1 MTEISDLYEQKTSA
15 VRALQAVIELRRSH
29 PAHKCYCRVQPEL
42 DAAIESL
49 TNIISEIRYEIEGEF
64 AVEASSQELAK

>member
-1 MTEISDLYEQKTSA
+1 MTEISDLYEQKTCA
-15 VRALQAVIELRRSH
+15 VRALQALIEISHSH
-29 PAHKCYCRVQPEL
+29 PAHKCHCRVRPEL

-49 TNIISEIRYEIEGEF
+49 TGAISEIRYEIEGEF